1 METQN
6 MTIETIVTAIQTAI
20 ATLQKKQTTDG
31 NGNPLVF
38 PNRETVRETVDR
50 LIRSVFTETD
60 GRPRLLKRPR
70 KNAETD
76 ETAFFKIL
84 QWHRSGGNL
93 HGLMAAQLMVD
104 RETFDQIETIATVC
118 NLVLFGRSTAVDR
131 WNSALFGR

>member
-1 METQN
+1 
-6 MTIETIVTAIQTAI
+6 
-20 ATLQKKQTTDG
+20 
-31 NGNPLVF
+31 
-38 PNRETVRETVDR
+38 
-50 LIRSVFTETD
+50 
-60 GRPRLLKRPR
+60 LLKRPR